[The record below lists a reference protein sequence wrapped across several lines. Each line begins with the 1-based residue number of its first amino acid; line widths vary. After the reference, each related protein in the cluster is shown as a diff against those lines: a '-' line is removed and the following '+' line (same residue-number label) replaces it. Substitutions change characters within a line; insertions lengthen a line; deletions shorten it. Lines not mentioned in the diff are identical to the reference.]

1 MGFSTIDFLPEEK
14 TKRSKPRSIDFLP
27 KRGRPSQTV
36 NPGNYINTAIFT
48 NDLQSHATSKAPPV
62 PPSPPP
68 PPKMWYSLIILM
80 LIVHS
85 GEADADSGAAAC
97 PYDFDRATG
106 LIPSTCYPN
115 YTGPDPANCCW
126 FVSAAY
132 LYAGILHS
140 NATGEAFLP
149 GPAASACSVA
159 FAGHLLSRR
168 LVPRSFV
175 SEDRC
180 SLNSSFSAGSRPCL
194 WPSVSSIA
202 SAVSLSRPSQAC
214 TQKGNT
220 GWYGKASL
228 YLMMKLQRSIRFF
241 FGRDG
246 WCGKASLD

>member
-1 MGFSTIDFLPEEK
+1 
-14 TKRSKPRSIDFLP
+14 
-27 KRGRPSQTV
+27 
-36 NPGNYINTAIFT
+36 
-48 NDLQSHATSKAPPV
+48 
-62 PPSPPP
+62 
-68 PPKMWYSLIILM
+68 MWYSLIILM
-80 LIVHS
+80 LIVYS
-85 GEADADSGAAAC
+85 GEVDAAC

-132 LYAGILHS
+132 LYAGIIHS

-149 GPAASACSVA
+149 GPTASACSVA
-159 FAGHLLSRR
+159 FAGHLLSSR
-168 LVPRSFV
+168 LVSRSLV

-180 SLNSSFSAGSRPCL
+180 SLNSSSFAAGSRPCL

-214 TQKGNT
+214 TQKGNK

-228 YLMMKLQRSIRFF
+228 Y
-241 FGRDG
+241 
-246 WCGKASLD
+246 